1 MPTVILK
8 NDLYQLRV
16 KEKRKRFKVNG
27 LFFWIFILRQIKNV
41 LYKRF
46 HENCF
51 SDLNLWNE
59 KVNS

>member
-8 NDLYQLRV
+8 NDLHQLRV

-46 HENCF
+46 RENCF